1 MANVNFA
8 GYLLKDNGSAVSG
21 ATVQLLQVSDGAEE
35 ASTTTNSDG
44 YWSFSEAHEDRYDVK
59 ITSSGSVRYRN
70 WKDQL
75 HIRELDIRNDTANTT
90 PALTVSNITNNAAND
105 VAHFRSLRGTGANND
120 VMYLRYYMDDAGGND
135 EEVARMTVK
144 LNDATT
150 GSGDSQITWG
160 VLKNNNI
167 VDALTISSSSSA
179 SLSIDFNQDAITFG
193 TGTAAT
199 DITLTFDAESND
211 GVITWMEDEDHFKF
225 SDEIF
230 MNSTEKIEFGDTG
243 TFIHQSSDGV
253 LTITSDTTVDI
264 NGAVVLDGTV
274 TVGVDDTGHDVKFFG
289 ASAGAY
295 MEWDESADQLR
306 IMGASADATTSTG
319 KLLLATSLTDI
330 NANDVIGKIDFQAPH
345 EAGGTD
351 AITVAASIQA
361 IAQGT
366 FSASVN
372 ATDLIF
378 YTGHSEAATEKFRF
392 TSQGEMGVGGAN
404 YGSSGDV
411 LTSGGAGA
419 APSWQTPTT
428 GDITGVTAGVGLSG
442 GGSSGDVTLTL
453 DLSELSTVTPA
464 DGDSFS
470 TLDSDGSTEQKT
482 TTTALATL
490 FAGTGLTASSSVIG
504 VDASQAITALT
515 GGDLTIYEDANDAD
529 VSLKMGT
536 SATESLTVAVLNGGS
551 NKTAEEVHFST
562 ATASGTA
569 DHGKMV
575 FDIDGT
581 DILTIDDGG
590 LVILTTGTIGPVG
603 DEDLITLTA
612 SGNIVAIA
620 GNLNITD
627 DVDVDGTLETDAL
640 TIGGAAVLAQATA
653 SAVGAVELATSAEIN
668 TSTDASR
675 VITPDAFAASNY
687 GIRYVQVVVLAAATA
702 LTTGDGKAHVHIPA
716 GLNGMDLVEVHA
728 EVQTVG
734 TGSTIDIQIH
744 NATDGADMLSTKL
757 TIDASESGSDSA
769 AAAAVINTS
778 NDDVATN
785 DVLRIDID
793 QIGSSDPGNGLIVTM
808 GFRIP

>member
-1 MANVNFA
+1 
-8 GYLLKDNGSAVSG
+8 
-21 ATVQLLQVSDGAEE
+21 
-35 ASTTTNSDG
+35 
-44 YWSFSEAHEDRYDVK
+44 
-59 ITSSGSVRYRN
+59 
-70 WKDQL
+70 
-75 HIRELDIRNDTANTT
+75 
-90 PALTVSNITNNAAND
+90 
-105 VAHFRSLRGTGANND
+105 
-120 VMYLRYYMDDAGGND
+120 
-135 EEVARMTVK
+135 
-144 LNDATT
+144 
-150 GSGDSQITWG
+150 
-160 VLKNNNI
+160 
-167 VDALTISSSSSA
+167 
-179 SLSIDFNQDAITFG
+179 
-193 TGTAAT
+193 
-199 DITLTFDAESND
+199 
-211 GVITWMEDEDHFKF
+211 
-225 SDEIF
+225 
-230 MNSTEKIEFGDTG
+230 
-243 TFIHQSSDGV
+243 
-253 LTITSDTTVDI
+253 
-264 NGAVVLDGTV
+264 
-274 TVGVDDTGHDVKFFG
+274 
-289 ASAGAY
+289 
-295 MEWDESADQLR
+295 
-306 IMGASADATTSTG
+306 
-319 KLLLATSLTDI
+319 
-330 NANDVIGKIDFQAPH
+330 
-345 EAGGTD
+345 
-351 AITVAASIQA
+351 
-361 IAQGT
+361 
-366 FSASVN
+366 
-372 ATDLIF
+372 
-378 YTGHSEAATEKFRF
+378 
-392 TSQGEMGVGGAN
+392 
-404 YGSSGDV
+404 
-411 LTSGGAGA
+411 
-419 APSWQTPTT
+419 
-428 GDITGVTAGVGLSG
+428 
-442 GGSSGDVTLTL
+442 
-453 DLSELSTVTPA
+453 
-464 DGDSFS
+464 
-470 TLDSDGSTEQKT
+470 
-482 TTTALATL
+482 
-490 FAGTGLTASSSVIG
+490 
-504 VDASQAITALT
+504 
-515 GGDLTIYEDANDAD
+515 
-529 VSLKMGT
+529 
-536 SATESLTVAVLNGGS
+536 
-551 NKTAEEVHFST
+551 VHFST

-769 AAAAVINTS
+769 TAAAVINTS